1 MIVKYLKPAAS
12 FPGVFYNINKVD
24 GRRAELAKAV
34 NFRALSALSTLK
46 IQDYI
51 NYLEMITSVNK
62 RVEYPQLH
70 VVISGKGR
78 IYDKESL
85 TNIGESWL
93 KEMGYGQQPYLLVF
107 HKDTN
112 NNHLHIVSTRIDS
125 NGRKIS
131 SGFEYRRSKV
141 AINKILGYDV
151 AMKYRFSTKAQFLMI
166 LKTLGYPG
174 RDSDEIKVLERAGK
188 FKTDRN
194 RVLQIRELLEKHKA
208 DPGLKQLM
216 KEKYGIDL
224 LFHAAEG
231 KQPYGY
237 SIIDHDRKIAF
248 KGGEVMPLRELL
260 RNVHPLDL
268 ALSAE
273 GNGSDNEVDLE
284 STASLIPIQI
294 ADDVDDQQ
302 IHGMRRRRQ
311 KKARTN
317 TR

>member
-1 MIVKYLKPAAS
+1 MIVKFLKPAAS

-34 NFRALSALSTLK
+34 NFRTLSALSSLR

-51 NYLEMITSVNK
+51 NYLEMITSVNT
-62 RVEYPQLH
+62 RIEYPQLH
-70 VVISGKGR
+70 VVLSGKGR
-78 IYDKESL
+78 MYDKESL

-112 NNHLHIVSTRIDS
+112 NNHLHIVSTRIDRD
-125 NGRKIS
+125 GRKIS
-131 SGFEYRRSKV
+131 SGFEQKRSKV

-151 AMKYRFSTKAQFLMI
+151 AMRYRFSTKAQFLMI

-174 RDSDEIKVLERAGK
+174 KDPDEIKVLERAGK
-188 FKTDRN
+188 FKIDKN
-194 RVLQIRELLEKHKA
+194 RARQIRDLLEKHKA
-208 DPGLKQLM
+208 DPRVKQLM

-237 SIIDHDRKIAF
+237 SIIDHEKKIAF

-260 RNVHPLDL
+260 RDVDPSDL
-268 ALSAE
+268 ALSAK
-273 GNGSDNEVDLE
+273 GSGSDNDVDFE
-284 STASLIPIQI
+284 SAVSLIPIQI